1 MVHRWVT
8 RLGTS
13 ARGLGLPIH
22 PILQASA
29 HPKAPLCYKSP
40 MKIIEHWLLFKYIE
54 GQFTPLWKPFRSKD
68 QAEKARLKLPERE
81 RRGVAVGVI
90 RVGWSEIRSRPSNLH
105 LGAEHQLDSSA
116 HLVVGQEF
124 TAIEL
129 VQTFFDLLPEPY
141 VMVNIVFD
149 ELLDVF
155 LRAAVVGFRCP
166 VNPRL

>member
-1 MVHRWVT
+1 VSRCVNRH
-8 RLGTS
+8 S
-13 ARGLGLPIH
+13 PS
-22 PILQASA
+22 IL
-29 HPKAPLCYKSP
+29 
-40 MKIIEHWLLFKYIE
+40 M
-54 GQFTPLWKPFRSKD
+54 G
-68 QAEKARLKLPERE
+68 
-81 RRGVAVGVI
+81 
-90 RVGWSEIRSRPSNLH
+90 SRPSNLH

-129 VQTFFDLLPEPY
+129 VQAFFYLLPEPY

-155 LRAAVVGFRCP
+155 LRAAVVVFRSP